1 MGGNMKE
8 QCFDRLV
15 ILEMANN
22 HMGDVAHGIALI
34 RALKEATAG
43 RPFRFAVKFQYRDLD
58 TLIHPDFR
66 GRTDIKYIKRF
77 SETRLSEDDFLRLKD
92 EVEKCGFI
100 PLCTPF
106 DEKSVDMID
115 RHGYGM
121 IKIASCSFGDWPLL
135 ERIARS
141 GKPVIASTAG
151 ASLEEIDNVVVF
163 FEHRGIPL
171 CLMHCVG
178 SYPTPAAELELNQID
193 FFRARY
199 SGIPVGFSTH
209 EAPDDLLPVA
219 VAVAKGAA
227 VLERHVGLPTEK
239 YSINAYSSTPEQIS
253 RWLDAAA
260 AAYVV
265 CGRVGARRGISA
277 KERDDLRGLQ
287 RGLFASRAIRRGERI
302 AAEALFFAMPNRPGQ
317 FVANDF
323 SKYREFVATA
333 DIAANGALTSENVEM
348 RDNRAKVREIVGE
361 LCRLIRDSGIKLQDK
376 LDLEL
381 SHHYGLERFH
391 EVGCAIITCVNREYC
406 KKIIMLLPGQFNP
419 THTHHKKEE
428 TFHILHG
435 ELEITLDGVRKV
447 CRAGDIVTVE
457 RGKAHSFGSSTGA
470 VMEEISTTHFRNDSF
485 YEDPH
490 IAEAARRKTYMTFH
504 GSWLSG
510 EID

>member
-1 MGGNMKE
+1 MKE

-34 RALKEATAG
+34 RALKAATSG

-66 GRTDIKYIKRF
+66 GRMDIKYIKRF
-77 SETRLSEDDFLRLKD
+77 SETRLAEEDFLRLKA
-92 EVEKCGFI
+92 EVENCGFI

-106 DEKSVDMID
+106 DEKSVDMVD
-115 RHGYGM
+115 RHGYEM
-121 IKIASCSFGDWPLL
+121 IKIASCSFSDWPLL

-151 ASLEEIDNVVVF
+151 ASLEDIDNVVVF
-163 FEHRGIPL
+163 FKHRGIPL

-193 FFRARY
+193 FFHARY
-199 SGIPVGFSTH
+199 PGIPVGFSTH

-239 YSINAYSSTPEQIS
+239 YSINGYSSTPEQVS
-253 RWLDAAA
+253 RWLDAAE
-260 AAYVV
+260 AAYAV
-265 CGRVGARRGISA
+265 CGRTEGRRDISA
-277 KERDDLRGLQ
+277 KERADLRGLQ
-287 RGLFASRAIRRGERI
+287 RGLFAARPIGKGERI
-302 AAEALFFAMPNRPGQ
+302 TSDMLFFAMPNQPGQ

-333 DIAANGALTSENVEM
+333 DIPVNAALTGDNVAT
-348 RDNRAKVREIVGE
+348 RDNHDQVRGIIGE
-361 LCRLIRDSGIKLQDK
+361 LCGLIRDSGIKLQDK

-381 SHHYGLERFH
+381 SHHYGLDRFH

-428 TFHILHG
+428 TFHILYG
-435 ELEITLDGVRKV
+435 ELEITLDGEKKI
-447 CRAGDIVTVE
+447 CHAGDIVTVE
-457 RGKAHSFGSSTGA
+457 RGKPHNFGSRTGA

-485 YEDPH
+485 YDDAN
-490 IAEAARRKTYMTFH
+490 IAEAAKRKTYMTFRS
-504 GSWLSG
+504 SWLAG